1 MKRVVGD
8 PEDLQFHRYVG
19 LDLSLLGSGLV
30 SLENNGEIVHKKVV
44 GEPLKRDALVRQKVE
59 RILYITGT
67 IIRFVKFNSF
77 EVHEFADGEESVW
90 NIYPRVGIENYAF
103 GAAFANKRKK
113 TVSPGGNTFDLGEL
127 GGVVK
132 TQLWLGLKIE
142 PYMIASSSA
151 RKHVFGDG
159 RLKKKEVIPRL
170 KAMGVDFKDHNIADA
185 YVVAE
190 ALRRMKADDFPNKAT
205 RAV

>member
-30 SLENNGEIVHKKVV
+30 SLENNGKIVHEKVV
-44 GEPLKRDALVRQKVE
+44 GEPLKKDALVRQKVE
-59 RILYITGT
+59 RILFITGT

-77 EVHEFADGEESVW
+77 EVHEFVDGEESVW
-90 NIYPRVGIENYAF
+90 DIYPRVGIENYAF
-103 GAAFANKRKK
+103 GASFPRKK
-113 TVSPGGNTFDLGEL
+113 KGIKSGGNTFDLGEL

-142 PYMIASSSA
+142 PYMISSSSA

-159 RLKKKEVIPRL
+159 RIKKKEVIPKL
-170 KAMGVDFKDHNIADA
+170 KDMGRNFKDHNIADA

-190 ALRRMKADDFPNKAT
+190 ALRQMKVGDFPNKAT